1 MMAIRA
7 RLDGTRPWLRILWS
21 LVLVFTIPIVLP
33 GNSSATQLSKKRV
46 LVLHSYYQGY
56 KWTDDENAGIESVL
70 KPVVGRNNL
79 HIEYMDTKKVFGDL
93 YSQRLYEVYK
103 LKYRNYKFDLIIV
116 TDNNALDFMRKYR
129 DRLFPGTPVVF
140 CGVNYFHESQLKG
153 HRLFTGVNEEND
165 LKGCIELVL
174 RIHPHTRQIVFIN
187 EWTRTGQA
195 VHDGFIETM
204 PYFQKS
210 VRFLLLE
217 DVKVEEILKELDTL
231 PPDSVVLYS
240 AFSRDKQGRIFDF
253 NEIGALVARYSK
265 VPVYTTNDFNLGLG
279 VVGGLVVHG
288 YGQGETAGRMAL
300 RILEGER
307 IENIPVVMTSP
318 KRYIFD
324 YAQMQRFNIATEKL
338 PRDSVII
345 NLPQTFYFKYRNWIY
360 IVAVTIAFLL
370 LVISVLLVSIR
381 RRKQT
386 ERELEASR
394 EQLRSLGREA
404 SEIEEKGRKTLST
417 ELHDQIGQNMTILG
431 VNLNIL
437 RSLIPRNEPNV
448 VDPID
453 ARINDSM
460 SIVKQTT
467 ERIRNLMTDL
477 RSPVLDDYGL
487 AAAIDHYG
495 KQCAQRAGISINVQ
509 GNNGDVRFSP
519 SVENTVFRIV
529 QEALTNV
536 VKHSHAT
543 QVDIKVGVKGKR
555 LEVRV
560 SDNGVGYDPEK
571 IGGRD
576 GKRGWGLI
584 TMKERALAIG
594 GKCLVESSPGWGTHV
609 TIEVLI

>member
-1 MMAIRA
+1 
-7 RLDGTRPWLRILWS
+7 
-21 LVLVFTIPIVLP
+21 
-33 GNSSATQLSKKRV
+33 
-46 LVLHSYYQGY
+46 
-56 KWTDDENAGIESVL
+56 
-70 KPVVGRNNL
+70 
-79 HIEYMDTKKVFGDL
+79 
-93 YSQRLYEVYK
+93 
-103 LKYRNYKFDLIIV
+103 
-116 TDNNALDFMRKYR
+116 
-129 DRLFPGTPVVF
+129 
-140 CGVNYFHESQLKG
+140 
-153 HRLFTGVNEEND
+153 
-165 LKGCIELVL
+165 
-174 RIHPHTRQIVFIN
+174 
-187 EWTRTGQA
+187 
-195 VHDGFIETM
+195 
-204 PYFQKS
+204 
-210 VRFLLLE
+210 
-217 DVKVEEILKELDTL
+217 
-231 PPDSVVLYS
+231 
-240 AFSRDKQGRIFDF
+240 
-253 NEIGALVARYSK
+253 
-265 VPVYTTNDFNLGLG
+265 
-279 VVGGLVVHG
+279 
-288 YGQGETAGRMAL
+288 
-300 RILEGER
+300 
-307 IENIPVVMTSP
+307 
-318 KRYIFD
+318 
-324 YAQMQRFNIATEKL
+324 
-338 PRDSVII
+338 
-345 NLPQTFYFKYRNWIY
+345 
-360 IVAVTIAFLL
+360 
-370 LVISVLLVSIR
+370 
-381 RRKQT
+381 
-386 ERELEASR
+386 
-394 EQLRSLGREA
+394 
-404 SEIEEKGRKTLST
+404 
-417 ELHDQIGQNMTILG
+417 MTILG